1 MINENLIDNTIVFLD
16 NDIKSILNKIEE
28 KKNFLLD
35 EKEEIAQGI
44 VTPNDSV
51 NKKSLEILG
60 KNYKLN
66 DGIFNLTTK
75 ELEYFNLNQ
84 NELVIIKPLYTSNE
98 INRYC
103 THKENSKWII
113 YTDSSFKNED
123 KINDYPNIKYHLD
136 KFKKLISSENKP
148 YGLHRARNEYFFKGN
163 KILSLRK
170 CVNRPLFSD
179 VDFDSYVNQAYYVIK
194 SNRINLKY
202 LTALLN
208 SNLIAFWLKYK
219 GKMQGNNFQV
229 DKEPLLNIPILYIEN
244 NPLILNEIN
253 TIVDKII
260 FLKVNEITDN
270 KNYLIELEEKL
281 NKIFYKLYD
290 LSNDDIEI
298 IREVKFEYP

>member
-1 MINENLIDNTIVFLD
+1 MYFFYCLGIYLLEFVCFLICPINKKINKMVKGQKQCFNVLKNIKKEDNIAWFHCSSLGEFEQARNLI
-16 NDIKSILNKIEE
+16 E
-28 KKNFLLD
+28 NF
-35 EKEEIAQGI
+35 K
-44 VTPNDSV
+44 
-51 NKKSLEILG
+51 
-60 KNYKLN
+60 
-66 DGIFNLTTK
+66 
-75 ELEYFNLNQ
+75 Q
-84 NELVIIKPLYTSNE
+84 N
-98 INRYC
+98 
-103 THKENSKWII
+103 
-113 YTDSSFKNED
+113 
-123 KINDYPNIKYHLD
+123 YPNLKYHLD
-136 KFKKLISSENKP
+136 RFKDVITTDNKP
-148 YGLHRARNEYFFKGN
+148 YGIHRARNEYFFKGE

-170 CVNRPLFSD
+170 CVNRPLFSY

-290 LSNDDIEI
+290 LSNDDIEF
-298 IREVKFEYP
+298 IRGEKFEYP

>member
-1 MINENLIDNTIVFLD
+1 MNN
-16 NDIKSILNKIEE
+16 
-28 KKNFLLD
+28 
-35 EKEEIAQGI
+35 
-44 VTPNDSV
+44 
-51 NKKSLEILG
+51 
-60 KNYKLN
+60 
-66 DGIFNLTTK
+66 
-75 ELEYFNLNQ
+75 
-84 NELVIIKPLYTSNE
+84 
-98 INRYC
+98 
-103 THKENSKWII
+103 
-113 YTDSSFKNED
+113 
-123 KINDYPNIKYHLD
+123 YPNLKYHLD
-136 KFKKLISSENKP
+136 RFKDVITTDNKP
-148 YGLHRARNEYFFKGN
+148 YGIHRARNEYFFKGE

-170 CVNRPLFSD
+170 CVNRPLFSY

-298 IREVKFEYP
+298 IREVKFDYP